1 MQKHEPDQSYTE
13 DRTLSAGVAFRRPA
27 PERRHVGLHPDL
39 VDEHRPARVDPT
51 SMAPPPLATAFHV
64 RTFAL
69 IGNQRLFLENEPAAA
84 QKTSDS
90 IVPHLA
96 PALRQ
101 HLLQH
106 GRRVPYPIQQPTPAR
121 LQNRAAIPAHLRR
134 PHRAGPRH
142 AQSPLHKARQRNSKP
157 LRSPATTLSGLHRGN
172 NTFAKIIRVRS
183 RHPYRPPSPVWILN
197 HSQPSQRNPNP
208 IHSKTEPASYHWPMG
223 LTPLWISIW
232 CRFRFTFIEGW
243 RF

>member
-1 MQKHEPDQSYTE
+1 MNQISHTQKIGHSRQALPFGAWPLSGAMLVFTQISSMNT
-13 DRTLSAGVAFRRPA
+13 DRRGSIRPQWRRRRSRRRFTSARSHLSA
-27 PERRHVGLHPDL
+27 
-39 VDEHRPARVDPT
+39 T
-51 SMAPPPLATAFHV
+51 SV
-64 RTFAL
+64 
-69 IGNQRLFLENEPAAA
+69 FLETEPAAA

-90 IVPHLA
+90 IVPHLI

-106 GRRVPYPIQQPTPAR
+106 GRRVPYPIQQPTPMR
-121 LQNRAAIPAHLRR
+121 LQKRAAIPAHLRR
-134 PHRAGPRH
+134 PHRAGPRR
-142 AQSPLHKARQRNSKP
+142 AQSPLHNARRRNSKP
-157 LRSPATTLSGLHRGN
+157 LRSPVTALSSLHRGN

-197 HSQPSQRNPNP
+197 HIQPSKRNPNP